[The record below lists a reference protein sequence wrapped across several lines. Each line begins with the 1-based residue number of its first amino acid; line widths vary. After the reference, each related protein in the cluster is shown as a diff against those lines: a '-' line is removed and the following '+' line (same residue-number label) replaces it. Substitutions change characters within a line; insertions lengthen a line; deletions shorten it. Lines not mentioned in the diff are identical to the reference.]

1 MKVIDLKLA
10 QLREAPWNPNRMEPA
25 VQARLRTSVSRFG
38 MVVNLVA
45 RPLGGNSYEVLSGN
59 QRLHLLLELDYANV
73 PCVVVDLDDASARL
87 LAQALNRIHGEDD
100 LGLRAEA
107 MREVLKV
114 LPQQEVLALLPESIE
129 SLNALASLSQGDIA
143 QHLESWAKA
152 QAGRLKHFTVQ
163 LTPAQQDVIEDALAR
178 FITQAKGVSGDSP
191 NTRGTAL
198 FLLCQAYLDQ
208 EALQ

>member
-129 SLNALASLSQGDIA
+129 SLNALASLGQGDIA

-152 QAGRLKHFTVQ
+152 QAARLKHFTVQ

-208 EALQ
+208 ESL

>member
-38 MVVNLVA
+38 LVVNLVV
-45 RPLGGNSYEVLSGN
+45 RPLGDNSYEVLSGN
-59 QRLHLLLELDYANV
+59 QRLHLLLELDYASV

-129 SLNALASLSQGDIA
+129 SLNALASLGQGDIA

-152 QAGRLKHFTVQ
+152 QAARLKHFTVQ

-178 FITQAKGVSGDSP
+178 FITQAKELQGDNP